1 MHSRALSDNYL
12 WLRGHFHLDLFEPHT
27 ITLAIEVARDL
38 VRAIFSLARFSYRSG
53 AGWRGGSRDDQQGQS
68 VRNQARGVNLRAGLD
83 SGGGVTKVS
92 TQWQLVSIVNAGP
105 ASIGRSE

>member
-12 WLRGHFHLDLFEPHT
+12 WLRGHVHLDLFEPHT

-38 VRAIFSLARFSYRSG
+38 VRAIQKMARFSYRSG

-68 VRNQARGVNLRAGLD
+68 VR
-83 SGGGVTKVS
+83 S
-92 TQWQLVSIVNAGP
+92 
-105 ASIGRSE
+105 